1 MGGGVEMEIPL
12 KPATREE
19 ISKLESSLLVGTLLK
34 EDILQ
39 KIRES
44 ADKLTW
50 IDSLAVAAGAL
61 AREKAGMPVT
71 QIAEE
76 LGRTEQTIRNHLHEK
91 TEAGKLVRETYEYF
105 AKGGEIKF
113 ELGEASKLREEN
125 QKLKNIL
132 RQIAELVKEIE

>member
-1 MGGGVEMEIPL
+1 MEIPL
-12 KPATREE
+12 KPTTREE

-105 AKGGEIKF
+105 VKGGEIKF
-113 ELGEASKLREEN
+113 EIGAEANKLREEN

-132 RQIAELVKEIE
+132 KQIAELVKEIE